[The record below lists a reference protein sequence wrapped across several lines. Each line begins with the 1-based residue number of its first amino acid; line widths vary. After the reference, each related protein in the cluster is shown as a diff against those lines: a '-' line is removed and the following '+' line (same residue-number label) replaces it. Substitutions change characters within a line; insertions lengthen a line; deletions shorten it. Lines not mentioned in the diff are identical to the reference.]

1 MKCAMLI
8 IQITGHLQFSTLHT
22 HTILQTTRFDRE
34 LESKMVSCTA
44 EDSCE
49 MHHKDVYNC
58 GLNFAVSDE
67 NRPFKDLKHT
77 FASNV

>member
-1 MKCAMLI
+1 
-8 IQITGHLQFSTLHT
+8 
-22 HTILQTTRFDRE
+22 
-34 LESKMVSCTA
+34 MVSCTV

-67 NRPFKDLKHT
+67 NRPKTYFSIKCLKPYTIVTPPLHL
-77 FASNV
+77 SVGS